1 MTVTKNTIIAE
12 ILNNDPTQGCV
23 PIFLSTG
30 MHCLGCPAS
39 RGESIEEACEVHGV
53 DCDELLEKLNAH
65 LASKKS

>member
-30 MHCLGCPAS
+30 MHCLGCMAS
-39 RGESIEEACEVHGV
+39 HGAV
-53 DCDELLEKLNAH
+53 SYTH
-65 LASKKS
+65 LTLPTTERV

>member
-30 MHCLGCPAS
+30 YALPGL
-39 RGESIEEACEVHGV
+39 HG
-53 DCDELLEKLNAH
+53 LPW
-65 LASKKS
+65 

>member
-1 MTVTKNTIIAE
+1 MTITKNTIIAE

-23 PIFLSTG
+23 PIFLATG

-39 RGESIEEACEVHGV
+39 RGETIAEACEVHGV

-65 LASKKS
+65 LASKKA